1 MSNAVICLKN
11 VGLAYRLQ
19 DRFKRKLYWA
29 LKDISFDVYQG
40 ETLGIIGRNGAGKST
55 LLRLLAGIVRPDV
68 GTVETGDLKV
78 SLLAMRLGFIPHLS
92 GRENIILGGMLLGL
106 SRREIKKKLPEIIDF
121 AELGEFIDQPVHTYS
136 AGMGSRLGFAVANHA
151 NPDVLLIDETLAAG
165 DAKFKEKAAAAM
177 QEKLSSNKT
186 IVLVSH
192 GIGTIK
198 RFCNRVVWIDEGRVR
213 ACGDVDEVT
222 DEYKNTLV
230 ARTSSQ

>member
-1 MSNAVICLKN
+1 MSNAVIRLKN

-40 ETLGIIGRNGAGKST
+40 ETLGVIGRNGAGKST
-55 LLRLLAGIVRPDV
+55 LLRLLAGIVQPDA
-68 GTVETGDLKV
+68 GTIEMSDLKV

-106 SRREIKKKLPEIIDF
+106 SRQEIKKKLPEIVDF
-121 AELGEFIDQPVHTYS
+121 AELGGFIDQPVHTYS
-136 AGMGSRLGFAVANHA
+136 AGMGARLGFAVANHA
-151 NPDVLLIDETLAAG
+151 DPDVLLIDETLSAG
-165 DAKFKEKAAAAM
+165 DARFKEKAAAAM

-192 GIGTIK
+192 SIGTIK
-198 RFCNRVVWIDEGRVR
+198 RFCNRVVWIDEGMVRV
-213 ACGDVDEVT
+213 CGEVDEVI
-222 DEYKNTLV
+222 DEYRNDNPAIKT
-230 ARTSSQ
+230 T